1 MSLYYFSFYKHFFQL
16 FDLLRIKCL
25 ILQYVCVCV
34 CVCVWGVGRGGGVE
48 AES

>member
-1 MSLYYFSFYKHFFQL
+1 MSLYYFSFYKHFFEL

-34 CVCVWGVGRGGGVE
+34 WGVGRGGGVE